1 MSIKK
6 YKNIKKTI
14 YFSEYSK
21 YNENNN
27 GNTVIEFYNYFHEF
41 PRGRTEDVM
50 FKIGI
55 VGAGIIAKPH
65 KGAVLKHPEAELV
78 AICDIAEEKAQE
90 LAVDTDAR
98 IYKDYK
104 EMAEKEEL
112 DAVILNL
119 PHFLHKPVTVYFLE
133 RGVAVLVEKPM
144 ANTVE
149 ECEEMAAA
157 AKRTGTVLA
166 VGHLQRY
173 FECYKE
179 IKRIMADGRYGNLC
193 CVTETRNIDYFTNR
207 PAWFLKKETAGG
219 GIVMNY
225 CAHTLDKMFY
235 LLDDTKV
242 QRICANVGNRLNDA
256 DIEAHAQV
264 LMKME
269 NGVSLSFSYCSSR
282 LDYSYETIFYFTDG
296 IAKVTGGVHL
306 WVAQKG
312 KPFERV
318 DLDYKKVTI
327 EEQFEEFVKLL
338 KGEPANIVDA
348 EMGKRV
354 ISVIEEIFRQG

>member
-1 MSIKK
+1 
-6 YKNIKKTI
+6 
-14 YFSEYSK
+14 
-21 YNENNN
+21 
-27 GNTVIEFYNYFHEF
+27 
-41 PRGRTEDVM
+41 M

-65 KGAVLKHPEAELV
+65 KVAVMKHREAELV
-78 AICDIAEEKAQE
+78 AICDIAVDKARE
-90 LAVDTDAR
+90 LAEETEAR
-98 IYKDYK
+98 IYSDYK

-119 PHFLHKPVTVYFLE
+119 PHFLHKSVTVYFLDK
-133 RGVAVLVEKPM
+133 GISVLVEKPM

-149 ECEEMAAA
+149 ECEEMDAA
-157 AKRTGTVLA
+157 AKRSGAVLA

-179 IKRIMADGRYGNLC
+179 IKRMIEDGRYGNLC
-193 CVTETRNIDYFTNR
+193 CVTETRNIDYFTDR

-235 LLDDTKV
+235 MLGDTEITK
-242 QRICANVGNRLNDA
+242 ICANLGNRLNDA
-256 DIEAHAQV
+256 DIEGHAQV
-264 LMKME
+264 LLRTE
-269 NGVSLSFSYCSSR
+269 NDISLSFSYCSSR
-282 LDYSYETIFYFTDG
+282 LSYSYETMFYFTDAV
-296 IAKVTGGVHL
+296 AKVTL
-306 WVAQKG
+306 G
-312 KPFERV
+312 KFLYVSKFRTPFEKV
-318 DLDYKKVTI
+318 ELDYDRVPI
-327 EEQFEEFVKLL
+327 EDQFDEFVKLL

-348 EMGKRV
+348 RGGKRI

>member
-1 MSIKK
+1 
-6 YKNIKKTI
+6 
-14 YFSEYSK
+14 
-21 YNENNN
+21 
-27 GNTVIEFYNYFHEF
+27 
-41 PRGRTEDVM
+41 M

-65 KGAVLKHPEAELV
+65 KVAVLKHPETELV
-78 AICDIAEEKAQE
+78 AICDIALEKAEE
-90 LAVDTDAR
+90 LAQETDAR
-98 IYKDYK
+98 IYADYK
-104 EMAEKEEL
+104 DMAEKEEL

-119 PHFLHKPVTVYFLE
+119 PHFLHKPVTVYFLDK
-133 RGVAVLVEKPM
+133 GISVLVEKPM

-149 ECEEMAAA
+149 ECEAMAEA
-157 AKRTGTVLA
+157 AKRSGAILA

-179 IKRIMADGRYGNLC
+179 IKKIIQDGRFGNLC
-193 CVTETRNIDYFTNR
+193 CITETRNIDYFHNR

-242 QRICANVGNRLNDA
+242 TRICANVGNRFNDA
-256 DIEAHAQV
+256 DIEGHAQV

-269 NGVSLSFSYCSSR
+269 NGVSLSFSYCSAK
-282 LDYSYETIFYFTDG
+282 LDYSYETMFYFADG
-296 IAKVTGGVHL
+296 IAKVTGGVYL
-306 WVAQKG
+306 WLAQKG

-318 DLDYKKVTI
+318 ELDYKKVPI
-327 EEQFEEFVKLL
+327 EEQLDEFVKLL

-348 EMGKRV
+348 EAGKHV